1 MNFQEDIGI
10 FELSLV
16 SLFFM
21 FYFLYLV
28 RIYKINQQIKVN
40 LKAVFMKFI
49 LRVTFFTLLIISL
62 LGPNFGIKEEKVEVV
77 GKDIMIAV
85 DLSESMNANDIQP
98 SRIEK
103 VKFEIKKIVDEFS
116 GARIGIIMFS
126 GEAFVQCPLTYDKN
140 ALNLFV
146 ETLNTGLVPNSGTDF
161 GPPLELGL
169 SKLQDENSGDN
180 DFKSKIIILFSDG
193 EDFGEDTDQSIEK
206 IKENSLKLFSV
217 GIGTDEGSKIL
228 DDFGNFKKDNEGN
241 DVITKLNSSSLR
253 ETADK
258 TGGKYYEISKN
269 KNEINQMITEIKNIK
284 GDIIDQQTSNISENK
299 YFYFLLI
306 ALVLVAID
314 FIFVSKIISL

>member
-1 MNFQEDIGI
+1 MSFQEDIGI

-16 SLFFM
+16 SLFLM

-40 LKAVFMKFI
+40 LKAVFIKFI

-116 GARIGIIMFS
+116 GDRIGIIMFS

-180 DFKSKIIILFSDG
+180 NFKSKIIILFSDG

-269 KNEINQMITEIKNIK
+269 KNDINQMITEIKNIK
-284 GDIIDQQTSNISENK
+284 GDVIDQQTSNISENK
-299 YFYFLLI
+299 YFYFLLS
-306 ALVLVAID
+306 ALILVAID

>member
-1 MNFQEDIGI
+1 MSFQEDIGI

-16 SLFFM
+16 SLFLM

-40 LKAVFMKFI
+40 LKAVFIKFI

-116 GARIGIIMFS
+116 GDRIGIIMFS

-180 DFKSKIIILFSDG
+180 NFKSKIIILFSDG

-284 GDIIDQQTSNISENK
+284 GDVIDEQTSNISENK
-299 YFYFLLI
+299 YFYFLLS
-306 ALVLVAID
+306 ALILVAID

>member
-116 GARIGIIMFS
+116 GDRIGIIMFS

-206 IKENSLKLFSV
+206 IRENSLKLFSV

>member
-116 GARIGIIMFS
+116 GDRIGIIMFS

-228 DDFGNFKKDNEGN
+228 DDFGNLKKDNEGN

>member
-116 GARIGIIMFS
+116 GDRIGIIMFS

-161 GPPLELGL
+161 GPALELGL

-217 GIGTDEGSKIL
+217 GIGTDEGTKIL

-299 YFYFLLI
+299 YFYFLLS

>member
-116 GARIGIIMFS
+116 GDRIGIIMFS

-228 DDFGNFKKDNEGN
+228 DHFGNFKKDNEGN

-269 KNEINQMITEIKNIK
+269 KNEINQMINEIKNIK
-284 GDIIDQQTSNISENK
+284 GDIIDQKTSNISENK
-299 YFYFLLI
+299 YFYFLLS

>member
-49 LRVTFFTLLIISL
+49 LRVSFFTLLIISL

-116 GARIGIIMFS
+116 GDRIGIIMFS

-228 DDFGNFKKDNEGN
+228 DDFGNLKKDNEGN

-299 YFYFLLI
+299 YFYFLLS

>member
-16 SLFFM
+16 SLFLM
-21 FYFLYLV
+21 FYFLYLL

-40 LKAVFMKFI
+40 LKTVFIKFI

-116 GARIGIIMFS
+116 GDRIGIIMFS

-299 YFYFLLI
+299 YFYFLLS

>member
-16 SLFFM
+16 SLFLM
-21 FYFLYLV
+21 FYFLYLL

-40 LKAVFMKFI
+40 LKAVFIKFI

-116 GARIGIIMFS
+116 GDRIGIIMFS

-228 DDFGNFKKDNEGN
+228 DDFGNFKKDNKGN

-284 GDIIDQQTSNISENK
+284 GDIIDQQTSKISENK
-299 YFYFLLI
+299 YFYFLLS

>member
-16 SLFFM
+16 SLFLM

-28 RIYKINQQIKVN
+28 RMYKINQQIKVN
-40 LKAVFMKFI
+40 LKAVFVKFI

-116 GARIGIIMFS
+116 GDRIGIIMFS

-169 SKLQDENSGDN
+169 SKLKDENSGDN

-217 GIGTDEGSKIL
+217 GIGTNEGSKIL

-299 YFYFLLI
+299 YFYFLLS
-306 ALVLVAID
+306 ALILVAID

>member
-116 GARIGIIMFS
+116 GDRIGIIMFS

-217 GIGTDEGSKIL
+217 GIGTNEGSKIL

>member
-16 SLFFM
+16 SLFLM
-21 FYFLYLV
+21 FYFLYLL

-49 LRVTFFTLLIISL
+49 LRVSFFTLLIISL
-62 LGPNFGIKEEKVEVV
+62 LGPNFGVKEEKVEVV

-116 GARIGIIMFS
+116 GDRIGIIMFS

-169 SKLQDENSGDN
+169 SKLQYENSGDN

-228 DDFGNFKKDNEGN
+228 DNYGNFKKDNEGN

-299 YFYFLLI
+299 YFYFLLS

>member
-116 GARIGIIMFS
+116 GDRIGIIMFS

-258 TGGKYYEISKN
+258 TGGNYYEISKN

-299 YFYFLLI
+299 YFYFLLS

>member
-1 MNFQEDIGI
+1 MSFQEDIGI

-16 SLFFM
+16 SLFLM

-40 LKAVFMKFI
+40 LKAVFIKFI

-116 GARIGIIMFS
+116 GDRIGIIMFS

-169 SKLQDENSGDN
+169 SKFQDENSGDN

-284 GDIIDQQTSNISENK
+284 GDVIDEQTSNISENK
-299 YFYFLLI
+299 YFYFLLS
-306 ALVLVAID
+306 ALILVAID

>member
-16 SLFFM
+16 SLFLM

-40 LKAVFMKFI
+40 LKAVFIKFI

-116 GARIGIIMFS
+116 GDRIGIIMFS

-299 YFYFLLI
+299 YFYFLLS
-306 ALVLVAID
+306 ALILVAID

>member
-1 MNFQEDIGI
+1 MSFQEDIGI

-16 SLFFM
+16 SLFLM

-40 LKAVFMKFI
+40 LKAVFIKFI

-116 GARIGIIMFS
+116 GDRIGIIMFS

-169 SKLQDENSGDN
+169 SKLQYENSGDN
-180 DFKSKIIILFSDG
+180 NFKSKIIILFSDG

-217 GIGTDEGSKIL
+217 GIGTDQGSKIL

-284 GDIIDQQTSNISENK
+284 GDVIDQQTSNISENK
-299 YFYFLLI
+299 YFYFLLS
-306 ALVLVAID
+306 ALILVAID

>member
-16 SLFFM
+16 SLFFI

-116 GARIGIIMFS
+116 GDRIGIIMFS

-299 YFYFLLI
+299 YFYFLLS

>member
-1 MNFQEDIGI
+1 MNFQQDIGI

-16 SLFFM
+16 SLFLM

-40 LKAVFMKFI
+40 LKAVFIKFI

-116 GARIGIIMFS
+116 GDRIGIIMFS

-217 GIGTDEGSKIL
+217 GIGTDEGTKIL

-299 YFYFLLI
+299 YFYFLLS
-306 ALVLVAID
+306 ALILVAID

>member
-16 SLFFM
+16 SLFLM

-28 RIYKINQQIKVN
+28 RIYKINKQIKVN
-40 LKAVFMKFI
+40 LKAVFIKFI

-116 GARIGIIMFS
+116 GDRIGIIMFS

-217 GIGTDEGSKIL
+217 GVGTDEGSKIL

-284 GDIIDQQTSNISENK
+284 GDVIDQQTSNISENK
-299 YFYFLLI
+299 YFYFLLS

>member
-116 GARIGIIMFS
+116 GDRIGIIMFS

-193 EDFGEDTDQSIEK
+193 EDFGDDTDQSIEK

-228 DDFGNFKKDNEGN
+228 DDFGSFKKDNEGN

-299 YFYFLLI
+299 YFYFLLS

>member
-116 GARIGIIMFS
+116 GDRIGIIMFS

-161 GPPLELGL
+161 GPALELGL

-299 YFYFLLI
+299 YFYFLLS

>member
-16 SLFFM
+16 SLFLM
-21 FYFLYLV
+21 LYFLYLV

-62 LGPNFGIKEEKVEVV
+62 VGPNFGIKEEKVEVV

-85 DLSESMNANDIQP
+85 DLSESMNAKDIQP

-116 GARIGIIMFS
+116 GDRIGIIMFS

-169 SKLQDENSGDN
+169 SKLQNENSGDN

-299 YFYFLLI
+299 YFYFLLS

>member
-16 SLFFM
+16 SLFLM

-40 LKAVFMKFI
+40 LKAVFIKFI

-116 GARIGIIMFS
+116 GDRIGIIMFS

-169 SKLQDENSGDN
+169 SKLQDENSGNN

-299 YFYFLLI
+299 YFYFLLS
-306 ALVLVAID
+306 ALILVAID

>member
-1 MNFQEDIGI
+1 MNFQEDIVI

-40 LKAVFMKFI
+40 LKAVFTKFI

-116 GARIGIIMFS
+116 GDRIGIIMFS

-193 EDFGEDTDQSIEK
+193 EDFGDDTDQSIEK

-284 GDIIDQQTSNISENK
+284 GDVIDQQTSNISENK
-299 YFYFLLI
+299 YFYFLLS

>member
-116 GARIGIIMFS
+116 GDRIGIIMFS

-193 EDFGEDTDQSIEK
+193 EDFGEDTDKSIEK

-284 GDIIDQQTSNISENK
+284 GDIIDQQTSKISENK
-299 YFYFLLI
+299 YFYFLLS

>member
-16 SLFFM
+16 SLFLM

-40 LKAVFMKFI
+40 LKAVFIKFI

-77 GKDIMIAV
+77 GKDIMIAI
-85 DLSESMNANDIQP
+85 DLSESMNAKDIQP

-116 GARIGIIMFS
+116 GDRIGIIMFS

-180 DFKSKIIILFSDG
+180 DLKSKIIILFSDG

-228 DDFGNFKKDNEGN
+228 DGFGNFKKDNEGN
-241 DVITKLNSSSLR
+241 DVITKLNSSSLK

-299 YFYFLLI
+299 YFYFLLS
-306 ALVLVAID
+306 ALVLIAID

>member
-16 SLFFM
+16 SLFLM
-21 FYFLYLV
+21 FYFLYLL

-40 LKAVFMKFI
+40 LKAVFIKFI

-116 GARIGIIMFS
+116 GDRIGIIMFS

-284 GDIIDQQTSNISENK
+284 GDVIDQQTSNISENK
-299 YFYFLLI
+299 YFYFLLS
-306 ALVLVAID
+306 ALVLIAID

>member
-40 LKAVFMKFI
+40 LKAVFIKFI

-116 GARIGIIMFS
+116 GDRIGIIMFS

-217 GIGTDEGSKIL
+217 GIGTDEGTKIL

-269 KNEINQMITEIKNIK
+269 KNEINQMIIEIKNIK
-284 GDIIDQQTSNISENK
+284 GDVIDQQTSNISENK
-299 YFYFLLI
+299 YFYFLLS